1 MSEVTRRNLLQRI
14 ALSITA
20 GQLSLEAA
28 QHVHGVAAQEKAAH
42 GVYKPKGLNAHEYKT
57 LEKLADYIVPPD
69 GATTGGGVAAGA
81 PEWIDLM
88 ASENPQLL
96 AIYTGGIAWLDHA
109 IEKGGAP
116 NFVDATA
123 AQQTAMLDLIAYRK
137 NESAELGP
145 GIKFFDWA
153 RKMVVDAYYTSA
165 IGIKD
170 IGYMGNTA
178 LSKFEVPQEAI
189 DYALKRSPV

>member
-1 MSEVTRRNLLQRI
+1 MSDVTRRDLLQRI

-28 QHVHGVAAQEKAAH
+28 QHVHGIAADEKAAH
-42 GVYKPKGLNAHEYKT
+42 GIYKPKALNAHEYKT

-69 GATTGGGVAAGA
+69 GAVGGATAAGA

-88 ASENPQLL
+88 ASQNPQLL

-109 IEKGGAP
+109 IERRGAAS
-116 NFVDATA
+116 FVDAA
-123 AQQTAMLDLIAYRK
+123 PEQQIAILDLIAYRK
-137 NESAELGP
+137 NESPELGP
-145 GIKFFDWA
+145 GIKFFEWA

-178 LSKFEVPQEAI
+178 LSKFEVPQAAI

>member
-1 MSEVTRRNLLQRI
+1 MSDVTRRDLLQRI

-20 GQLSLEAA
+20 GPLTLEAA
-28 QHVHGVAAQEKAAH
+28 QHVHGIAADEKAAH
-42 GVYKPKGLNAHEYKT
+42 GVYKAKALNAHEYKT
-57 LEKLADYIVPPD
+57 LEKLADYIVPPEGSTG
-69 GATTGGGVAAGA
+69 GATAAGA

-88 ASENPQLL
+88 SSQNPQLL

-109 IEKGGAP
+109 MQRRGAS
-116 NFVDATA
+116 NFVDATSE
-123 AQQTAMLDLIAYRK
+123 QQIAMLDLIAYRK
-137 NESAELGP
+137 NETPERGP
-145 GIKFFDWA
+145 GIKFFEWA

-178 LSKFEVPQEAI
+178 LSKFEVPQEVI

>member
-1 MSEVTRRNLLQRI
+1 MSEVTRRDLLQRI

-28 QHVHGVAAQEKAAH
+28 QHVHGIAADEKAAH
-42 GVYKPKGLNAHEYKT
+42 GVYKPKALNAHEYKT
-57 LEKLADYIVPPD
+57 LEKLADYIVPPEGAVG
-69 GATTGGGVAAGA
+69 GATAAGA

-88 ASENPQLL
+88 ASQNPQLL

-109 IEKGGAP
+109 MQRRGAA
-116 NFVDATA
+116 NFVDATPE
-123 AQQTAMLDLIAYRK
+123 QQIAILDLIAYRK
-137 NESAELGP
+137 NESQELGP
-145 GIKFFDWA
+145 GIKFFEWA

-178 LSKFEVPQEAI
+178 LSKFEVPQVAI

>member
-1 MSEVTRRNLLQRI
+1 MSEVTRRDLLQRI
-14 ALSITA
+14 ALSFTA

-57 LEKLADYIVPPD
+57 LEKLADYIVPAD
-69 GATTGGGVAAGA
+69 DVSAGATAAGA

-96 AIYTGGIAWLDHA
+96 AIYTSGIAWLDHA
-109 IEKGGAP
+109 MKQRDAP
-116 NFVDATA
+116 NFLDATA
-123 AQQTAMLDLIAYRK
+123 QQQTAMLDLIAYRK
-137 NESAELGP
+137 NESPELGP
-145 GIKFFDWA
+145 GIKFFEWA
-153 RKMVVDAYYTSA
+153 RKMVVDAYYTSP

-170 IGYMGNTA
+170 LGYMGNTA
-178 LSKFEVPQEAI
+178 LSKFEVPQQAI

>member
-1 MSEVTRRNLLQRI
+1 MSDVTRRDLLQRI

-28 QHVHGVAAQEKAAH
+28 QHVHGIAADEKAAH
-42 GVYKPKGLNAHEYKT
+42 GVYKTKALNAHEYKT

-69 GATTGGGVAAGA
+69 GAVGGATAAGA

-88 ASENPQLL
+88 ASQNPQLL

-109 IEKGGAP
+109 IERRGAAS
-116 NFVDATA
+116 FVDATPE
-123 AQQTAMLDLIAYRK
+123 QQIALLDLIAYRK

-145 GIKFFDWA
+145 GIKFFEWA

-178 LSKFEVPQEAI
+178 LSKFEVPQVAI

>member
-1 MSEVTRRNLLQRI
+1 MSNVTRRDLLQRI
-14 ALSITA
+14 ALSFAA

-28 QHVHGVAAQEKAAH
+28 QHVHGVAAAEKTEH

-57 LEKLADYIVPPD
+57 LEKLADYIVPVE
-69 GATTGGGVAAGA
+69 GTTGGALAAGA

-96 AIYTGGIAWLDHA
+96 AIYTGGIAWLDQAMKNHH
-109 IEKGGAP
+109 GTDFLSSTP
-116 NFVDATA
+116 
-123 AQQTAMLDLIAYRK
+123 AQQIAMLDLIAYRK
-137 NESAELGP
+137 NESPELGP
-145 GIKFFDWA
+145 GIKFFEWA

-170 IGYMGNTA
+170 LGYIGNTA
-178 LSKFEVPQEAI
+178 LSKFEVPREAI